1 MARKSIKLAFG
12 VVSSHSSV
20 KSFGFEDILW
30 FFFVTK
36 EPIIM
41 PVLNCCRLS
50 KNNVKNVTK
59 WGCQRGQLF
68 YGRLAVVESLLQ
80 KTGYF

>member
-1 MARKSIKLAFG
+1 MERKSIKLAFG
-12 VVSSHSSV
+12 LFCSHSSV
-20 KSFGFEDILW
+20 KSFGFEDILV
-30 FFFVTK
+30 FFVTK